1 MEAFILLNIKTFL
14 IMIFHTWQM
23 ESLYHMDFMT

>member
-1 MEAFILLNIKTFL
+1 MEACIRLNIKMFL
-14 IMIFHTWQM
+14 ITIFHTWRM